1 MTETDDAEY
10 VLELRDVVKE
20 YRGEPP
26 VRALDGVT
34 MLVERG
40 AGVAIVGPSGSGKST
55 LLNLIGALDR
65 PTSGSVRIA
74 GKEVSDRNDREL
86 SLLRGTSIGFV
97 FQHFNLIDG
106 LDALDNVATALL
118 YQGVSRSE
126 RRARA
131 AHALERVGLAARAR
145 HRPAQLSGG
154 EQQRVAIARAIVG
167 APDIVLADEPTGNLD
182 SRTGASILELLAA
195 LNGAGAT
202 VVTITHDPSV
212 AGRFARRVMLHDGRV
227 VGDDGVPAAAIVQPV
242 AIQVAR

>member
-1 MTETDDAEY
+1 VTVRSL
-10 VLELRDVVKE
+10 VLEVRDVVKA
-20 YRGEPP
+20 YPGEPP

-34 MLVERG
+34 IVVERG
-40 AGVAIVGPSGSGKST
+40 DGVAILGPSGSGKST

-86 SLLRGTSIGFV
+86 SHLRGSSIGFV

-118 YQGVSRSE
+118 YRGLPRRE

-131 AHALERVGLAARAR
+131 ADALAQVGLAQRAG

-167 APDIVLADEPTGNLD
+167 TPDILLADEPTGNLD
-182 SRTGASILELLAA
+182 TRTGAAILDLLAE
-195 LNGAGAT
+195 LNAAGTT
-202 VVTITHDPSV
+202 VVTITHDLTV
-212 AGRFARRVMLHDGRV
+212 AQRFARRVTLRDGRV
-227 VGDDGVPAAAIVQPV
+227 VTDGPLAGDPLLE
-242 AIQVAR
+242 VAR